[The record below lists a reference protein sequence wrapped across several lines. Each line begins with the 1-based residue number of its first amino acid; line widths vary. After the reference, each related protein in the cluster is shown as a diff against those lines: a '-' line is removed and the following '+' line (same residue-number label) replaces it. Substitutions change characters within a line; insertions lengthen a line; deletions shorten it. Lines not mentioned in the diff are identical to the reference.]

1 MSICEIVDGKSSMW
15 VRSVYVCVCVRVRER
30 ETETERERPVTDDAA
45 LNHAANLLGAWE
57 RRFTSLDVCF
67 DNYKTKA

>member
-1 MSICEIVDGKSSMW
+1 MREREKEREGGKE
-15 VRSVYVCVCVRVRER
+15 RRGERERERER

-45 LNHAANLLGAWE
+45 LNHAAKLLGAWE
-57 RRFTSLDVCF
+57 RHFTSLDVCF